1 MWKVIAV
8 LVGAVVVIEVVKTLI
23 VAVAVLGALAVVG
36 YVLVRL
42 VDRTPVGPATAAEPV
57 LCCSARDHE
66 GEAAVCG
73 CTGHPRSHIHP
84 FGLGPLS
91 A

>member
-1 MWKVIAV
+1 MWRLLAV
-8 LVGAVVVIEVVKTLI
+8 LVVVAVAVEIVKTLI
-23 VAVAVLGALAVVG
+23 VALTVLGAVVVVG

-42 VDRTPVGPATAAEPV
+42 SDRTPVASAPAAELVP
-57 LCCSARDHE
+57 CCDYRDHQ

-84 FGLGPLS
+84 FGLGPLP

>member
-1 MWKVIAV
+1 MWRLIAG
-8 LVGAVVVIEVVKTLI
+8 LVVVAAVIEIVKTLI
-23 VAVAVLGALAVVG
+23 MAIAVLGALAIVG
-36 YVLVRL
+36 YTPVRL
-42 VDRTPVGPATAAEPV
+42 SDRNAVAGAAPAELVP
-57 LCCSARDHE
+57 CCDYRVHE

-84 FGLGPLS
+84 FGLAPLP

>member
-1 MWKVIAV
+1 MWRLLAV
-8 LVGAVVVIEVVKTLI
+8 LVV
-23 VAVAVLGALAVVG
+23 VAVAIEIVETVVVAVTVLGAVAVVG

-42 VDRTPVGPATAAEPV
+42 TDRTPMPSATTAELVP
-57 LCCSARDHE
+57 CCDYRDHE

-84 FGLGPLS
+84 FGLGPLP